1 MTNYDV
7 LIIGSGVAGLTT
19 AIKLAEAGKNVAIA
33 TRQSKPRY
41 TNTYWAQGGIIYSD
55 RNKDYLDLIHDIDQ
69 ASSNTCN
76 LEAAKVLAERS
87 GEILEEILL
96 EKVKTPFAKDESGSL
111 KYTKEAAHS
120 TERIIYQ
127 GDHTGKEI
135 EVSLLN
141 YLWDK
146 ERFPNVTFLQS
157 HTAIDL
163 ITPNHHGV
171 TIRQRYEENRILG
184 AYLFDRES
192 GDVKKVLAKMTVLA
206 TGGIGGLYL
215 HHSNTDGAR
224 GDGHAMAYRAG
235 AQMMN
240 MEFIQFHPTTF
251 YHRSTHRRFLI
262 SEALRGE
269 GGILRNSQGEAFMER
284 YHNDKE
290 LAPRDIVSRAIWS
303 ELIRLKDDSVFLDMT
318 HLDSSWLQERFPS
331 IYEYCLEKGVDITK
345 DMIPVVPAA
354 HYTCG
359 GVKTDLQGRTTLKNL
374 YAVGEV
380 ACNGLHGANRLASTS
395 LLEGLTF
402 GYMAAENI
410 LRNILLIEDYPES
423 KISNWTQ
430 AKEETDLALVEQDW
444 QTLKQTMWNYLGIIR
459 SRNRLGRARAILREL
474 YSQVSKFYKHAKLH
488 DELIGLRNSVEVAY
502 MVQKAS
508 DLNKTSV
515 GCFYRID
522 D

>member
-1 MTNYDV
+1 
-7 LIIGSGVAGLTT
+7 
-19 AIKLAEAGKNVAIA
+19 
-33 TRQSKPRY
+33 
-41 TNTYWAQGGIIYSD
+41 
-55 RNKDYLDLIHDIDQ
+55 
-69 ASSNTCN
+69 
-76 LEAAKVLAERS
+76 
-87 GEILEEILL
+87 
-96 EKVKTPFAKDESGSL
+96 
-111 KYTKEAAHS
+111 
-120 TERIIYQ
+120 
-127 GDHTGKEI
+127 
-135 EVSLLN
+135 LLN

-331 IYEYCLEKGVDITK
+331 IYEYCL
-345 DMIPVVPAA
+345 
-354 HYTCG
+354 
-359 GVKTDLQGRTTLKNL
+359 
-374 YAVGEV
+374 
-380 ACNGLHGANRLASTS
+380 
-395 LLEGLTF
+395 
-402 GYMAAENI
+402 
-410 LRNILLIEDYPES
+410 
-423 KISNWTQ
+423 
-430 AKEETDLALVEQDW
+430 
-444 QTLKQTMWNYLGIIR
+444 
-459 SRNRLGRARAILREL
+459 
-474 YSQVSKFYKHAKLH
+474 
-488 DELIGLRNSVEVAY
+488 
-502 MVQKAS
+502 
-508 DLNKTSV
+508 
-515 GCFYRID
+515 
-522 D
+522 